1 MRSLPIL
8 LAGLML
14 SLQAMAQAAPDAALS
29 TRIEGVVAQAIAE
42 KRLVGAVVLVSR
54 GGKLIHHQAAG
65 LADREAGRR
74 MQEDAIFRFA
84 SVTKPIVSTVV
95 MKLVEEGRLRLD
107 DPVTRF
113 LPDFRPMLPDRT
125 QPVITVRQLLTH
137 TSGLSYRFFEPSGS
151 PYHTLNVSDGMDQPG
166 LSLNENLRRLGQAPL
181 GFAPGAKWSYSL
193 GIDVLGGVLEAAS
206 GEPLPALVQRLVTGP
221 LGMKDT
227 GFAVAD
233 STRLAAPYADGKP
246 EPVKITDEMAVPFGA
261 SAILFNP
268 SRALE
273 PASFASGGAGMVG
286 TAGDL
291 LRFLEVIRTGG
302 VPILKRGTVA
312 AMMQDQVGVQAA
324 TQGPGWGFG
333 YGWAVLDDPQAAAT
347 PQAKGTLQWGGAYG
361 HSWFVDP
368 ANELVVVA
376 LTNTT
381 FEGMAGPFVTQLRD
395 AIYGPAR

>member
-333 YGWAVLDDPQAAAT
+333 YGWAVLDDPKVAAT

-361 HSWFVDP
+361 HRWFVDP

-381 FEGMAGPFVTQLRD
+381 FEGMAGPFVQQLRD